1 MVKEWRKERSVF
13 VVRVGQSFM
22 KEMSLH
28 TDLKEW
34 RRFGK
39 AE

>member
-1 MVKEWRKERSVF
+1 MVKEWRKERSILSG
-13 VVRVGQSFM
+13 RVGESF
-22 KEMSLH
+22 KKAIILH